1 MLCFYH
7 SAPLSKALPV
17 QRRFNWTLLSA
28 RYSPHCLLP
37 PPPTT
42 PLVLHLQ
49 ADEEAAKAKA
59 KEDKAK
65 EDKKKKEA
73 SKAAAKKAKQQV
85 AVVKAPRW
93 VPPGACM
100 VHWGRGES

>member
-1 MLCFYH
+1 M
-7 SAPLSKALPV
+7 
-17 QRRFNWTLLSA
+17 
-28 RYSPHCLLP
+28 
-37 PPPTT
+37 
-42 PLVLHLQ
+42 LHLQ

-93 VPPGACM
+93 VPPGACI
-100 VHWGRGES
+100 VHVGGGGGS